1 MSKFAKEF
9 FSRVKTPGGG
19 AGGAGGPSP
28 GNEGGG
34 AGILTRSLGGLAL
47 IGGGFYFGLN
57 HMLFNVEGGH
67 RAVVYNRLLGMKEK
81 IYGEGTHIRLPWF
94 DRPTIYDIRA
104 KPRVIASVTGS
115 RDLQMVNITLRVLT
129 RPDQS
134 KLVSTYRTLGT
145 DYDERVLPS
154 IVNEVLKSIVAQYN
168 ASQLITQ
175 REQISMNIRRNLAER
190 AADFGIQLE
199 DVAITNLGFGK
210 EYTAAVEAKQVAQ
223 QEAERAKFLV
233 EQAQQDKKSTIIRAN
248 GEARSAEL
256 IGEAIKQNPG

>member
-1 MSKFAKEF
+1 
-9 FSRVKTPGGG
+9 
-19 AGGAGGPSP
+19 
-28 GNEGGG
+28 
-34 AGILTRSLGGLAL
+34 
-47 IGGGFYFGLN
+47 
-57 HMLFNVEGGH
+57 
-67 RAVVYNRLLGMKEK
+67 MKEK

-256 IGEAIKQNPG
+256 IGEAIKQNPGFIQLRRLEAAKEIAHTVANSQNRVFLSSEALLLNLTEDVTSRDDLAAKADDLAGASA